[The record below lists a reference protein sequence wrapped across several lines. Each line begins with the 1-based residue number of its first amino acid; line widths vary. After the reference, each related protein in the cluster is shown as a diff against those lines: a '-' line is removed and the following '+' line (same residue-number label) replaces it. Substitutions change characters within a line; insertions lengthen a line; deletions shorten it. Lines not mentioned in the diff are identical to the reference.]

1 MAEKANYPPE
11 LQAAS
16 PPTYEQPPTIPQ
28 QAHPGTPGPGAEL
41 HLEQM
46 PPQGY
51 APAPQQVHAPQGY
64 PPQQAP
70 QGYVQTPQQ
79 SPQAYAAAPQQA
91 PGPWNPTPQM
101 YPPQQYAAPAP
112 APAQNNYPTAIPLH
126 ALGRTSQVV
135 DCPMCHTREMT
146 RTEAVNGS
154 TTHAWAAVL
163 CCCACVG
170 CIPYFMA
177 HFKDVEH
184 KCGKCNYLLAT
195 YHGSGH
201 VVVHQQTVQPVQ
213 QQPIQHAQQP
223 LQQPVQGQPI
233 KQ

>member
-11 LQAAS
+11 LKAAA
-16 PPTYEQPPTIPQ
+16 PPTYEQPPAVPQ
-28 QAHPGTPGPGAEL
+28 EAHRAAQGPGAEL

-51 APAPQQVHAPQGY
+51 VNVQ
-64 PPQQAP
+64 QQAP
-70 QGYVQTPQQ
+70 QGYVHTPQQ
-79 SPQAYAAAPQQA
+79 SPQAYANAPQQA
-91 PGPWNPTPQM
+91 PGPWNPSPQM

-112 APAQNNYPTAIPLH
+112 APVQNHYPTAIPLH
-126 ALGRTSQVV
+126 ALERTSQVV

-146 RTEAVNGS
+146 RTEAVNGA
-154 TTHAWAAVL
+154 TTHGWAAVL
-163 CCCACVG
+163 CCCACIG

-177 HFKDVEH
+177 AFKDVEH

-201 VVVHQQTVQPVQ
+201 VVIH
-213 QQPIQHAQQP
+213 QQPIQQAQQAQQP
-223 LQQPVQGQPI
+223 AQGQPV